1 MIDPNI
7 KSLQAALKALGADPG
22 SVDGID
28 GPKTRAAA
36 VAWGQGATSK
46 PAAPVGVA
54 SGLPWY
60 AEATRLIGTKEAA
73 GVANSP
79 AIMAW
84 AKDAQIGGYTGDDV
98 PWCGLFVAHC
108 FHAGLPSANRPE
120 NPLGARNWLKFGRE
134 VKPQIGA
141 VMVFWR
147 GSRDG
152 WSGHVG
158 FYHGESAT
166 TYSILGGNQS
176 DAVTVTTIAKDR
188 FLGARW
194 PDGYPASGETAAV
207 AGGALSTNEA

>member
-1 MIDPNI
+1 MTNENI
-7 KSLQAALKALGADPG
+7 RALQSALKALGSDPG

-36 VAWGQGATSK
+36 MAWGQGVTSK
-46 PAAPVGVA
+46 PVTATDVP
-54 SGLPWY
+54 PWY
-60 AEATRLIGTKEAA
+60 AEARRLIGTKEAA

-79 AIMAW
+79 TIMAW
-84 AKDAQIGGYTGDDV
+84 ARDAQIGGYTGDDV

-108 FHAGLPSANRPE
+108 FHAGLPQAKRPD

-194 PDGYPASGETAAV
+194 PDGYPASGETATV
-207 AGGALSTNEA
+207 AGGTLSTNEA